1 LTPVRL
7 TGSAF
12 AILRGV
18 TLPAGFPVFVVDA
31 FVAPG
36 LAGNP
41 AGVVLLDEPRDDAWR
56 AAVAAELGYSETA
69 FLEAAGAEAW
79 NLRWF
84 TPAVEVDLC
93 GHATLASAH
102 VLWESGL
109 LAEGRAA
116 HFATRSGE
124 LLAARL
130 PDGRI
135 ELDLPVDPVRPV
147 EPPVGLPAA
156 LGCPPVFVGSG
167 TDNLLVELATAAL
180 VRGLVPDQA
189 WLAANLSDGLI
200 ATARSDVPDAAIVSR
215 YFCPAA
221 GIAEDPV
228 TGSAHCALA
237 APGPILSGAP
247 GLTAWRPARRHASRR
262 ARRRRRPRDHAH
274 RGDAAGLTAGVG
286 PAAWRGPPL
295 ERRAQGRTRD
305 PDAALAWTASVN
317 AM

>member
-1 LTPVRL
+1 M

-18 TLPAGFPVFVVDA
+18 TLPAGLPVYVVDA

-41 AGVVLLDEPRDDAWR
+41 AGVVLLAEPRDDAWR

-69 FLEAAGAEAW
+69 FLEAAGSGTW
-79 NLRWF
+79 KLRWF

-102 VLWESGL
+102 VLWESGR
-109 LAEGRAA
+109 LAGDRAV

-124 LLAARL
+124 LVAARF

-135 ELDLPVDPVRPV
+135 ELDLPVDPVQPV
-147 EPPVGLPAA
+147 EPPVGLVAA
-156 LGCPPVFVGSG
+156 LGCQPVFVGSG
-167 TDNLLVELATAAL
+167 TGSLLVELASAAI
-180 VRGLVPDQA
+180 VRGLAPDQA

-200 ATARSDVPDAAIVSR
+200 ATARSDVPDAAVVSR

-221 GIAEDPV
+221 GIPEDPV

-237 APGPILSGAP
+237 AHWAP
-247 GLTAWRPARRHASRR
+247 RLGSTFRALQVSRR
-262 ARRRRRPRDHAH
+262 GGLLDVTRRGERVGVAGRAVTRVEGTL
-274 RGDAAGLTAGVG
+274 RG
-286 PAAWRGPPL
+286 
-295 ERRAQGRTRD
+295 
-305 PDAALAWTASVN
+305 
-317 AM
+317 

>member
-1 LTPVRL
+1 M

-18 TLPAGFPVFVVDA
+18 PLSAGVPVFVVDA

-69 FLEAAGAEAW
+69 FLEATGPGAW

-93 GHATLASAH
+93 GHATLASSH
-102 VLWESGL
+102 VLWERGR

-116 HFATRSGE
+116 RFATRSGE
-124 LLAARL
+124 LVAVRL

-135 ELDLPVDPVRPV
+135 ELDLPVDPVRPI
-147 EPPVGLPAA
+147 EPPTGLSAA
-156 LGCPPVFVGSG
+156 LGCQPVFVGSG
-167 TDNLLVELATAAL
+167 TGNLLVEQASAAL
-180 VRGLVPDQA
+180 VRGLEPDQA
-189 WLAANLSDGLI
+189 WLAAHLSDGLI
-200 ATARSDVPDAAIVSR
+200 ATAGSDVPDAAIVSR

-237 APGPILSGAP
+237 AHWAPRLGPSFRALQV
-247 GLTAWRPARRHASRR
+247 SRR
-262 ARRRRRPRDHAH
+262 GGLLDVTLRGARVGVAGRAVTRVEGTL
-274 RGDAAGLTAGVG
+274 RG
-286 PAAWRGPPL
+286 
-295 ERRAQGRTRD
+295 
-305 PDAALAWTASVN
+305 
-317 AM
+317 